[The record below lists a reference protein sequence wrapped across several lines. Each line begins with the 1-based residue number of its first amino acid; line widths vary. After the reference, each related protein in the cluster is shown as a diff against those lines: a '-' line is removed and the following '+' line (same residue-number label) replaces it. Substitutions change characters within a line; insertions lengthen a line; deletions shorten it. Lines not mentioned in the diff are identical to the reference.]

1 MHLQE
6 RRILALV
13 SSHIFYHHNL
23 WLHFPIHATNKTECN
38 SVTGLN
44 ELSHDSNQYFLVEWV
59 LLTEWGTDIFG
70 TINKYI
76 LEGKGLNIK
85 WNSVSTLLWVVNNPP
100 PPSTSTKKNL
110 RKLQWKIFQVLDKI
124 PWGGSWHTNMICG
137 FGLFRT
143 RPFYSTWNFSR
154 VNTIVKTSIKL
165 IKEFFKELL

>member
-76 LEGKGLNIK
+76 IEGKGLNMK
-85 WNSVSTLLWVVNNPP
+85 WNSVSTLLWVVNNPQP
-100 PPSTSTKKNL
+100 PPSLHINKKKFEEVAVENFLSAGQNTMRGKLTYKYIWYVDLDSSEQGLSTQHEIL
-110 RKLQWKIFQVLDKI
+110 V
-124 PWGGSWHTNMICG
+124 GSIQLSKRQLN
-137 FGLFRT
+137 
-143 RPFYSTWNFSR
+143 
-154 VNTIVKTSIKL
+154 
-165 IKEFFKELL
+165 